1 MKKFLSTLGGLLL
14 LGLVNQAGAVTLS
27 LTPAS
32 QTAANNDT
40 VFLDLVV
47 SGLGNFAPDSLGDFD
62 VDIGYDTAVLSFQ
75 SYSLGALLGDVGLGE
90 ALDVSLGDTFGSVN
104 IAELSLLEP
113 DLATC
118 FFCVPPFLDDLQP
131 DSFILATLTF
141 LVDAL
146 APGSSTVV
154 SIDTVYAVGD
164 GFGSAL
170 TLDGTSGA
178 VINAVPVPAAVWLF
192 GSGLIGLI
200 GIARRKS
207 A

>member
-14 LGLVNQAGAVTLS
+14 IGLVNQAGAVTLS
-27 LTPAS
+27 LSPAS

-47 SGLGNFAPDSLGDFD
+47 SGLGNFAPDSLGAFD
-62 VDIGYDTAVLSFQ
+62 VDIGYDTTVLSFQ
-75 SYSLGALLGDVGLGE
+75 SYSLGALLGDDGLGE
-90 ALDVSLGDTFGSVN
+90 ALDVSLGDLFGSVN
-104 IAELSLLEP
+104 IAELSLLDADP
-113 DLATC
+113 LSGPS
-118 FFCVPPFLDDLQP
+118 FIGPYLDDIQP
-131 DSFILATLTF
+131 GSFTLATLTF
-141 LVDAL
+141 RVDAL

-170 TLDGTSGA
+170 TLDGTSNA
-178 VINAVPVPAAVWLF
+178 IINAVPVPAAVWLF
-192 GSGLIGLI
+192 GSGVIGLL
-200 GIARRKS
+200 GVARRKS